1 MLELRKKKVLPEKAL
16 LFLKIFLFI
25 LILLLFFSSKLKP
38 HEGKNFLP
46 GIVQNIIYPFQYGL
60 HETKVFVTTTVDH
73 YFHLVRTAQENTRLK
88 ELTEKEILATREDL
102 KEQSERDSVFY
113 FEKLISEAI
122 RDQNKHDLYINPQ
135 YEALDNPKS

>member
-46 GIVQNIIYPFQYGL
+46 GIVQNIIYWMEPVGNL
-60 HETKVFVTTTVDH
+60 TKKLRVD
-73 YFHLVRTAQENTRLK
+73 
-88 ELTEKEILATREDL
+88 
-102 KEQSERDSVFY
+102 
-113 FEKLISEAI
+113 
-122 RDQNKHDLYINPQ
+122 
-135 YEALDNPKS
+135 